1 MIILI
6 AGMDQSSK
14 KLEHLLA
21 AQGHQAARVSNGLAA
36 WDWLKDQTCDAV
48 IAARVMPIMDGLELC
63 AMARADNRLKEL
75 PFLIHL
81 NGMPEDTDK
90 IIVEKLGAHMI
101 LSNPEDHETVLN
113 VIKGAPFFSTESDIS
128 QSNESQLELLT
139 PWMLKK
145 IEEKSRQLHEGNIQK
160 RFFKSAVEQAS
171 EMVAVTDSDGI
182 IEYVN
187 PAFEKITG
195 YSKKE
200 LIGNNPRILKSGRQ
214 DEHFYQELWQTIT
227 SGEPWHGFFVNRRKD
242 GNLYREEAFIK
253 PIMDDDGVI
262 QYFVTVKR
270 DITQENRLQRQL
282 IQSQKM
288 EAIGTLAGGIAHD
301 FNNILS
307 AILGFAELALFELTE
322 ESRSYD
328 DVSEIVTAGNRAK
341 DLVRQILTFSRKTEQ
356 EFKPTNIVPLI
367 SEALKFLRATL
378 PSTIEIQKQIDAV
391 RVEVLCNSTMV
402 QQILM
407 NLCTNAAHAM
417 KDTGGILTVRLLE
430 IDIQEDGISNLP
442 DLPPGPYVH
451 LTIGDTGP
459 GIESGNLGRIF
470 DPYFTTKDKGEGTGL
485 GLSVVHGIA
494 QSLKGT
500 VEVDSD
506 PGKGTEFNVYL
517 PRVIGKSDMAA
528 DQPQVLSTGN
538 ERILLVDD
546 EDALATMGRSM
557 LDRLGYKVTVETNS
571 YEALETFK
579 AQPIEYDLIISD
591 KTMPRLTGFDL
602 AEEIKKIR
610 PDVPFIICTGY
621 SDEIEADKAAR
632 LGINRL
638 IVKPLSMDDLAKA
651 VRSVLDDAA
660 KKPPQR

>member
-14 KLEHLLA
+14 KLVHLLA
-21 AQGHQAARVSNGLAA
+21 AQGHQTESVSNGLAA
-36 WDWLKDQTCDAV
+36 VDWLRNRTCDAV
-48 IAARVMPIMDGLELC
+48 IAARKMPIMDGLELC
-63 AMARADNRLKEL
+63 AITRADNRFKEL
-75 PFLIHL
+75 PFLIHQ
-81 NGMPEDTDK
+81 NGTPADTDK
-90 IIVEKLGAHMI
+90 IIAQDLGVHMI
-101 LSNPEDHETVLN
+101 QSIPIDHETILEK
-113 VIKGAPFFSTESDIS
+113 IDKPPLFSTESDI
-128 QSNESQLELLT
+128 NYNGKSQLGLLSR
-139 PWMLKK
+139 WMLEK
-145 IEEKSRQLHEGNIQK
+145 IEEKSRQLHETNIQK
-160 RFFKSAVEQAS
+160 RFFKSAAEQAS

-195 YSKKE
+195 YTKEE

-214 DEHFYQELWQTIT
+214 DEQFYQELWQTIT
-227 SGEPWHGFFVNRRKD
+227 GGEPWHGFFVNRRKD
-242 GNLYREEAFIK
+242 GNLYREEAAIK

-307 AILGFAELALFELTE
+307 AILGFAELALFELTDG
-322 ESRSYD
+322 SRSYD
-328 DVSEIVTAGNRAK
+328 DVSEIVKAGNRAK

-356 EFKPTNIVPLI
+356 EFKPIDIVPLI

-378 PSTIEIQKQIDAV
+378 PSTIDIQKQIDAV

-430 IDIQEDGISNLP
+430 VDIQDGGISNLP

-451 LTIGDTGP
+451 LTISDTGP
-459 GIESGNLGRIF
+459 GIESGILGRIF
-470 DPYFTTKDKGEGTGL
+470 DPYFTTKEKGEGTGL

-494 QSLKGT
+494 QSLKGA
-500 VEVDSD
+500 VEVESD

-517 PRVIGKSDMAA
+517 PRVIGKSDMAT
-528 DQPQVLSTGN
+528 DLPQVLSTGN

-546 EDALATMGRSM
+546 EDALATMGRLM
-557 LDRLGYKVTVETNS
+557 LDRLGYKVTVKTDS
-571 YEALETFK
+571 YDALGTFR
-579 AQPIEYDLIISD
+579 AQPFEYDLIISD

-602 AEEIKKIR
+602 AEEIRKIR
-610 PDVPFIICTGY
+610 PDVPLIICTGY
-621 SDEIEADKAAR
+621 SDENEADKAAR

-651 VRSVLDDAA
+651 VRSVLDEAA
-660 KKPPQR
+660 RKPSQR

>member
-6 AGMDQSSK
+6 AGLGQSCK

-21 AQGHQAARVSNGLAA
+21 AQGHQAKRVSNGLAA
-36 WDWLKDQTCDAV
+36 LDWLREQTCDAV
-48 IAARVMPIMDGLELC
+48 IAARAMPIMDGLELC
-63 AMARADNRLKEL
+63 AITRADNRLKEL

-81 NGMPEDTDK
+81 NGAPEDTDK
-90 IIVEKLGAHMI
+90 TIAEKLGAHMI
-101 LSNPEDHETVLN
+101 QSIPEDHETL
-113 VIKGAPFFSTESDIS
+113 IEIIEEPPLFSSENDINHGSES
-128 QSNESQLELLT
+128 NLELLS

-145 IEEKSRQLHEGNIQK
+145 IEEKSRQLQETNIQK
-160 RFFKSAVEQAS
+160 RFFNSAAEQVS
-171 EMVAVTDSDGI
+171 EMVAVTGSDGI

-195 YSKKE
+195 FSKQE

-214 DEHFYQELWQTIT
+214 DERFYQELWQTIT

-242 GNLYREEAFIK
+242 GSLYREEAFIK

-307 AILGFAELALFELTE
+307 AILGFAELALFELTDG
-322 ESRSYD
+322 SRSYD
-328 DVSEIVTAGNRAK
+328 DVSEIVKAGNRAK

-356 EFKPTNIVPLI
+356 EFKPINIVPLI

-378 PSTIEIQKQIDAV
+378 PSTIEIQKHIDDI

-417 KDTGGILTVRLLE
+417 KDTGGILVVRLLE
-430 IDIQEDGISNLP
+430 IEIQEGDISNLP

-451 LTIGDTGP
+451 LTISDTGP
-459 GIESGNLGRIF
+459 GIESGILGRIF
-470 DPYFTTKDKGEGTGL
+470 DPYFTTKEKGEGTGL

-494 QSLKGT
+494 QSLRGA
-500 VEVDSD
+500 VEVESD

-517 PRVIGKSDMAA
+517 PRVIGKSDMAT

-546 EDALATMGRSM
+546 EDALATMGRLM
-557 LDRLGYKVTVETNS
+557 LDRLGYKVTVKTDS

-579 AQPIEYDLIISD
+579 ARPIEYDLIISD

-602 AEEIKKIR
+602 AEKIKKIR

-621 SDEIEADKAAR
+621 SDEIEADIAAR

-651 VRSVLDDAA
+651 VRSVLDNAV
-660 KKPPQR
+660 KKSPQR

>member
-6 AGMDQSSK
+6 AGMDQSSSK
-14 KLEHLLA
+14 MEKLLA

-36 WDWLKDQTCDAV
+36 LEWLRDQACDAV
-48 IAARVMPIMDGLELC
+48 IAARKMPIMDGLELC
-63 AMARADNRLKEL
+63 AMTRADNRLKDL

-81 NGMPEDTDK
+81 NRAPADTDK
-90 IIVEKLGAHMI
+90 TIAKNLSAHMI
-101 LSNPEDHETVLN
+101 QSISENHEKILKM
-113 VIKGAPFFSTESDIS
+113 IESPPLFSIENDVVPGGESHR
-128 QSNESQLELLT
+128 ELLT
-139 PWMLKK
+139 HWMLKK
-145 IEEKSRQLHEGNIQK
+145 IEEKSRQLHKTNIQK

-171 EMVAVTDSDGI
+171 EMVAVTGSDGN

-187 PAFEKITG
+187 PAFESITG
-195 YSKKE
+195 YTKKE

-214 DEHFYQELWQTIT
+214 DKQFYQELWQTIT
-227 SGEPWHGFFVNRRKD
+227 SGEPWHGFFINRRKD
-242 GNLYREEAFIK
+242 GNLYREEAVIK
-253 PIMDDDGVI
+253 PIKDDDGTI

-322 ESRSYD
+322 GSRSFD
-328 DVSEIVTAGNRAK
+328 DVSEIVKAGNRAK

-356 EFKPTNIVPLI
+356 EFKPINIVPLI

-378 PSTIEIQKQIDAV
+378 PSTIEIQKQIDAD
-391 RVEVLCNSTMV
+391 RVDVLCNSTMV

-430 IDIQEDGISNLP
+430 VEVQEGGINNLP
-442 DLPPGPYVH
+442 DLPSGPYMH
-451 LTIGDTGP
+451 LTISDTGP
-459 GIESGNLGRIF
+459 GIESGILGRIF
-470 DPYFTTKDKGEGTGL
+470 DPYFTTKEKGEGTGL

-494 QSLKGT
+494 QSLKGA
-500 VEVDSD
+500 VEVESD

-517 PRVIGKSDMAA
+517 PRVIGKADMAA
-528 DQPQVLSTGN
+528 NLPQALSTGN
-538 ERILLVDD
+538 ERILLADD
-546 EDALATMGRSM
+546 EDALATMGRLM
-557 LDRLGYKVTVETNS
+557 LDRLGYKVTVKTDS
-571 YEALETFK
+571 YEALETFR
-579 AQPIEYDLIISD
+579 AQPFEFDLIISD
-591 KTMPRLTGFDL
+591 KTMPGLTGFDL
-602 AEEIKKIR
+602 AQEIKKIR
-610 PDVPFIICTGY
+610 PNVPFIICTGY
-621 SDEIEADKAAR
+621 SDEIEADRAAR
-632 LGINRL
+632 LEINRL
-638 IVKPLSMDDLAKA
+638 IVKPLSMDDLAKT
-651 VRSVLDDAA
+651 VRSVLDDTA

>member
-200 LIGNNPRILKSGRQ
+200 LIGNNPRMLKSGRQ

-557 LDRLGYKVTVETNS
+557 LDRLGYKVTVETDS

>member
-21 AQGHQAARVSNGLAA
+21 AKGHQTARVSNGLAA
-36 WDWLKDQTCDAV
+36 LDWLRDQRCDAV
-48 IAARVMPIMDGLELC
+48 IAARAMPIMDGLELC
-63 AMARADNRLKEL
+63 TMARADNRLKEL
-75 PFLIHL
+75 PFLIHQ

-90 IIVEKLGAHMI
+90 TIAENLGAHMI
-101 LSNPEDHETVLN
+101 LTSPEDHETVLN
-113 VIKGAPFFSTESDIS
+113 VIKGSPSFPTESDIGES
-128 QSNESQLELLT
+128 DESQLELLA
-139 PWMLKK
+139 PWILKR

-171 EMVAVTDSDGI
+171 EMVAVTSSDGI

-195 YSKKE
+195 YSKQE

-214 DEHFYQELWQTIT
+214 DEQFYQELWQTIT
-227 SGEPWHGFFVNRRKD
+227 SGDPWHGFFVNRRKD

-322 ESRSYD
+322 GSRSYD

-356 EFKPTNIVPLI
+356 EFKPINIVPLI

-417 KDTGGILTVRLLE
+417 KDTGGILTVSLSE
-430 IDIQEDGISNLP
+430 VEIQEGDISNLP

-451 LTIGDTGP
+451 LTISDTGP
-459 GIESGNLGRIF
+459 GIETGILGRIF
-470 DPYFTTKDKGEGTGL
+470 DPYFTTKEKGEGTGL

-494 QSLKGT
+494 QSLKGA
-500 VEVDSD
+500 VEVESD

-517 PRVIGKSDMAA
+517 PRVIGKSDTAA
-528 DQPQVLSTGN
+528 DLPQVLSTGK

-546 EDALATMGRSM
+546 EDTLATMGRLM
-557 LDRLGYKVTVETNS
+557 LNRLGYKVTVKTDS

-579 AQPIEYDLIISD
+579 AQPIKYDLIISD

-602 AEEIKKIR
+602 AEEIKKTR

-621 SDEIEADKAAR
+621 SDEIEVDKAAR

-651 VRSVLDDAA
+651 VRSVLDNAA